1 MIPLVL
7 RLRIGSAGHKG
18 FGLWLPFFL
27 VWILLFA
34 IFLLLLPL
42 MILVEVILAVA
53 GKYIPVIGMFWFA
66 LSLMTKLPG
75 TEIHVGNSYRN
86 NKVDISIY

>member
-42 MILVEVILAVA
+42 MILVEVVLSVA
-53 GKYIPVIGMFWFA
+53 GKYIPVIRMFWFA
-66 LSLMTKLPG
+66 LSIMTKLPG
-75 TEIHVGNSYRN
+75 TEIHVKNPHGKN
-86 NKVDISIY
+86 VDISIY